1 MPTIKIDG
9 KEITVEPGTTIL
21 QAALNN
27 GIEIPHYCYH
37 PALRIVGSCRMCL
50 VEVEKAPKL
59 LPACATQAADGMVV
73 HTRTDKV
80 KDARRSILEF
90 LLINHPLDCPIC
102 DKAGECYLQDY
113 TFHYGS
119 SHSRFIEQK
128 RVRSTKDLGG
138 NILLYRNRCILCTR
152 CVRFFENVVGEPF
165 LGVENRG
172 YHSEISVFPGKG
184 LTHKMTGNIVE
195 ICPVGA
201 LIDKDFLFH
210 ARVWNLT
217 RTKSIC
223 PGCSAGCNIYL
234 EHKDN
239 RLYRIRSRENADVNQ
254 QWICD
259 EGRYLYHRFEEL
271 PRLTH
276 PMKRISDNLSKT
288 NWQDALSIIRDR
300 FALLKRAK
308 EIGSVA
314 VVGSAFASN
323 EENHLLYKIFHDELG
338 CKNFYVHSRGPEGA
352 DITYKSGFTIRVDKN
367 PNRKGAELILGTA
380 SDFWTDVKK
389 GKIKVVFFLGGDA
402 GLKLDET
409 QKELLKKLEFLAVQ
423 DFLETELSKA
433 ANVVLP
439 MGYFAESEGTYVN
452 HAGFVQR
459 FRAAL
464 QPPEEAVPGVQ
475 VLLNLYKAFKPDV
488 KMASAADVMDDLA
501 ASRKEFAGISYFK
514 LGDHGVQIK

>member
-21 QAALNN
+21 QAALSN

-59 LPACATQAADGMVV
+59 LPACATQVADGMVV
-73 HTRTDKV
+73 HTQTDKV
-80 KDARRSILEF
+80 KDARKSILEF

-113 TFHYGS
+113 TFRYGTA
-119 SHSRFIEQK
+119 HSRFIEPK
-128 RVRSTKDLGG
+128 RVRPTKDLGG

-152 CVRFFENVVGEPF
+152 CVRFFEDVVGEP
-165 LGVENRG
+165 LLAVENRG
-172 YHSEISVFPGKG
+172 YHSEISIFPGKG

-239 RLYRIRSRENADVNQ
+239 KIYRIRSRENAEVNQ

-259 EGRYLYHRFEEL
+259 DGRYLYHRYEEL

-276 PMKRISDNLSKT
+276 PMKRIRDDLSRT
-288 NWQDALSIIRDR
+288 SWQDAISIIRDR
-300 FALLKRAK
+300 FALLKRSK
-308 EIGSVA
+308 EMDSVA
-314 VVGSAFASN
+314 VVGSVFASN
-323 EENHLLYKIFHDELG
+323 EENYLLRKIFRDELG
-338 CKNFYVHSRGPEGA
+338 CSNFYVHSRAPEGEEV
-352 DITYKSGFTIRVDKN
+352 TFKSGFTIRADKS
-367 PNRKGAELILGTA
+367 PNRKGAELILGTGT
-380 SDFWTDVKK
+380 DFWAGIKK
-389 GKIKVVFFLGGDA
+389 GTIKVVFFLGGDVNMS
-402 GLKLDET
+402 LDES
-409 QKELLKKLEFLAVQ
+409 QKELLKKLEFLVVL
-423 DFLETELSKA
+423 DFLETDLSRA

-439 MGYFAESEGTYVN
+439 MGTFAESEGTYVN
-452 HAGFVQR
+452 QAGVVQR
-459 FRAAL
+459 FQAAL
-464 QPPEEAVPGVQ
+464 QPPEEARPGVKI
-475 VLLNLYKAFKPDV
+475 LLDLYKDFNPEV
-488 KMASAADVMDDLA
+488 KLTSAAEVMDDLA
-501 ASRKEFAGISYFK
+501 ANLKEFAGMSYFK
-514 LGDHGVQIK
+514 LGDHGLTIK